1 MMGDEIQKY
10 TKEKQIGY
18 EKLFL
23 VRKNVI
29 KSNFAIHFHDYFEL
43 EIVAEGEGIMTLNG
57 SDISFSAGTVFFI
70 TPHDFHS
77 YKNCENAVI
86 YNISFREDAVFGSK
100 TENKI
105 LEKTQSVLS
114 VTKKLLSQLSLLC
127 RLMTELDGE
136 SVKSE
141 AHLLKA
147 VFELLPPF
155 YEIKRSH
162 SYTHNATAYIENH
175 FKERLTADDV
185 AKHCNINSDYL
196 NKLFKT
202 ELNATVTDYI
212 RQIRVEYADVLLEN
226 TDLSVAQVAFN
237 CGFQSIQT
245 FNRVYKKQH
254 GFSPTEIKKT
264 KC

>member
-1 MMGDEIQKY
+1 MTFKNIPKKSKKY

-100 TENKI
+100 TKNKI
-105 LEKTQSVLS
+105 LEKT
-114 VTKKLLSQLSLLC
+114 
-127 RLMTELDGE
+127 
-136 SVKSE
+136 
-141 AHLLKA
+141 
-147 VFELLPPF
+147 
-155 YEIKRSH
+155 
-162 SYTHNATAYIENH
+162 
-175 FKERLTADDV
+175 
-185 AKHCNINSDYL
+185 
-196 NKLFKT
+196 
-202 ELNATVTDYI
+202 
-212 RQIRVEYADVLLEN
+212 
-226 TDLSVAQVAFN
+226 
-237 CGFQSIQT
+237 
-245 FNRVYKKQH
+245 
-254 GFSPTEIKKT
+254 
-264 KC
+264 